1 MHCLTEDELQKK
13 FEEMLAQLQ
22 RKNTEPMC
30 DEDDADVGSGR
41 RPILGSGKPIWEIKM
56 DFIERNLKEFYT
68 GRDAMNVI
76 NENRCPF
83 LNEKCLEEFMQL
95 PFNSAFYKKKP
106 TVNRCAVG
114 DGEGRK
120 LVLDWEQSKKSLL
133 FPTFFNGDYE
143 NKVSWECKLKLS
155 KAGHD
160 TMADMVKNNFQTMMR
175 LLIVY

>member
-13 FEEMLAQLQ
+13 FGEMLAQLQ

-41 RPILGSGKPIWEIKM
+41 RRILGSGKPIWEIKM

-68 GRDAMNVI
+68 GMDAMSVI

-83 LNEKCLEEFMQL
+83 LNEKCLEEYMQL

-106 TVNRCAVG
+106 TVNRCALG

-120 LVLDWEQSKKSLL
+120 LVLDWEESKKSLL

-143 NKVSWECKLKLS
+143 NKLSWECKLQLR

-160 TMADMVKNNFQTMMR
+160 TMAEMVKNNFQIMMR